1 MEKTDQVTLSILVNN
16 LYWIAEEMNVYLT
29 KAAFSTNI
37 KVRRDC
43 SCALYTRNGEMIAQ
57 GEFVPVHLGIMA
69 QTLKAV
75 LEEYPLETWH
85 EGDVMIH
92 NDPYKMGSHLWDIML
107 FRPVFYQGELI
118 AFVGSLAHHVDVG
131 GAAIQSC
138 LETVFEE
145 GLRLPPVKIYEKGV
159 RQETVFKIIKN
170 NVRTPYE
177 IEGDLAAQYAA
188 NYRGVQR
195 ICELAE
201 KYGAQTLMA
210 YFEEILNYSERGMRE
225 TIKAIPD
232 TEAEFV
238 DYVEHDG
245 IEEGK
250 FEIRAKV
257 MIRGDQLFV
266 DFDGS
271 CGPGRGGVNAP
282 WSLTHSAVYYAV
294 KSVLGSNIPT
304 NAGAYRPIH
313 LIRPKQES
321 MVDVKFPHAVG
332 SCTCSPSQRI
342 ADVVIGALAA
352 IVPERAC
359 ACDGH
364 WPSGKFVGLDPR
376 TGRYS
381 AYLETYGC
389 GRGAKYNDDG
399 ADGHQT
405 HMTNTSNAPIEII
418 ELEHPL
424 KVLKYGLLPDSCG
437 AGEYRGGVGITREL
451 LATTDMVVT
460 ALGNRPH
467 IQPYGLNGGK
477 GGSTDYCMIEMQ
489 DGTVTS
495 SSSSVKKGDRIVIRS
510 SGGGG
515 WGDPLKRDP
524 ARVAMDVLDGYIS
537 REKAQEEY
545 GVVVKAES
553 SEVDLEKT
561 AALRESIR
569 QKRQK

>member
-1 MEKTDQVTLSILVNN
+1 MAKLDQVTLSILVNN

-43 SCALYTRNGEMIAQ
+43 SCAIYTSGGEMIAQ

-69 QTLKAV
+69 QTLKAI
-75 LEEYPLETWH
+75 LEEYPQETWR

-92 NDPYKMGSHLWDIML
+92 NDPYRMGSHLWDIML
-107 FRPVFYQGELI
+107 FRPVFYQGQLI
-118 AFVGSLAHHVDVG
+118 AFVGNLAHHVDVG
-131 GAAIQSC
+131 GAAVQSS
-138 LETVFEE
+138 LATVFEE
-145 GLRLPPVKIYEKGV
+145 GLRLPPVKLFEAGV
-159 RQETVFKIIKN
+159 RQETVIRIIKN

-177 IEGDLAAQYAA
+177 TEGDLAAQCAA
-188 NYRGVQR
+188 NYRGMLR
-195 ICELAE
+195 ICELAD
-201 KYGAQTLMA
+201 KYGAQLLTA

-225 TIKAIPD
+225 TIRSIPD
-232 TEAEFV
+232 TEAVFE
-238 DYVEHDG
+238 DYVENDG
-245 IEEGK
+245 VEDGL
-250 FEIRAKV
+250 FRIRAAVRIK
-257 MIRGDQLFV
+257 GDQLYV
-266 DFDGS
+266 DFDGCCS
-271 CGPGRGGVNAP
+271 PGKGGVNAP

-294 KSVLGSNIPT
+294 KSVLGGNIPT

-313 LIRPKQES
+313 LIRPREES

-342 ADVVIGALAA
+342 ADVVIGALAQ
-352 IVPERAC
+352 IVPDRAC

-364 WPSGKFVGLDPR
+364 WPSIKVVGLDPR
-376 TGRYS
+376 TNRYS

-424 KVLKYGLLPDSCG
+424 RVERYGLIQDSCG

-451 LATTDMVVT
+451 TALTDMAVT

-467 IQPYGLNGGK
+467 IQPYGLNGGR
-477 GGSTDYCMIEMQ
+477 GGNTDYCMIEMQ
-489 DGTVTS
+489 DGTVTAS
-495 SSSSVKKGDRIVIRS
+495 SLSVRAGDRIVIRS

-515 WGDPLKRDP
+515 WGDPFKRDP
-524 ARVAMDVLDGYIS
+524 QSVADDVLNGYVS
-537 REKAQEEY
+537 VEHAKSEY
-545 GVVVKAES
+545 GVAVTPDS
-553 SEVDLEKT
+553 CEVDWEQTRRLREADKT
-561 AALRESIR
+561 AEG
-569 QKRQK
+569 